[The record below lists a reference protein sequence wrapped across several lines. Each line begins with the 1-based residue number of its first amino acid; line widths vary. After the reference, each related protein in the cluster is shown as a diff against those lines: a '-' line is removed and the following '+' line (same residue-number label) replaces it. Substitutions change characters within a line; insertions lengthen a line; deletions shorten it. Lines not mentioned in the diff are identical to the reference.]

1 MSQIAPLNTAAS
13 HKKKKKTKAKRK
25 RSVVIA
31 SPPSTILST
40 PPNTPHEPMDFSS
53 DFSSLPPLTLS
64 LGAPPKLT
72 REVTNMDSPLKKPR
86 PSHPPAYDDAT
97 HPISF
102 ATHPLA
108 SETKLFSALNRWNE
122 ITWDQ
127 AATCPPETWL
137 TYTREVSTYI
147 APKEY
152 DAACAEAEA
161 KGVDVDVIIAKI
173 KEDRKS
179 KRKKT
184 TCKIVGHEVG
194 SRTIRVCSIPLS
206 GTRASTVFPAK
217 SLSWDIPLDWSG
229 APRYY
234 IIKPE
239 HHPATK
245 AAKKKSKKGKQ

>member
-1 MSQIAPLNTAAS
+1 MSQIAPLNTAARAPPTT
-13 HKKKKKTKAKRK
+13 KKKKKSGKSKRK
-25 RSVVIA
+25 RTLSIA
-31 SPPSTILST
+31 PLAVT
-40 PPNTPHEPMDFSS
+40 PTHAYEPMDVTG
-53 DFSSLPPLTLS
+53 SLPPLQALS
-64 LGAPPKLT
+64 MPMPPKLT
-72 REVTNMDSPLKKPR
+72 RELTNVGSPVKKPR

-173 KEDRKS
+173 KEDRKT

-184 TCKIVGHEVG
+184 TCKIVGREDVA
-194 SRTIRVCSIPLS
+194 IRVSSIPLS
-206 GTRASTVFPAK
+206 GARASTVFPAK
-217 SLSWDIPLDWSG
+217 SLSWDIPKAWSG

-239 HHPATK
+239 HHPAVK
-245 AAKKKSKKGKQ
+245 AAKRKSKQQQP